1 LAVPPPNIK
10 DPINKLVSSD
20 ATNNFEKLII
30 KEVASAVNVVP
41 SNQPCKKSSPKKY
54 INRAPIGK
62 EIFYGQ
68 TNIDI

>member
-1 LAVPPPNIK
+1 M
-10 DPINKLVSSD
+10 
-20 ATNNFEKLII
+20 NNFEELII
-30 KEVASAVNVVP
+30 NEVTSTANVVP

-54 INRAPIGK
+54 IDKAPIGK